1 MDLVLKAL
9 NLNLP
14 AWQLN
19 LLDVLQKST
28 ESGNQVRVFHHP
40 RCPGKS
46 WIQRWLNENASHSLR
61 LKERNSVLLP
71 PTTKEDISTL
81 AQKNRPNIS
90 VGKTRN
96 DLVIYVD
103 EMDYPVNEE
112 LVEKL
117 NEITRLMKTS
127 VAQTPK
133 SEYNIYIN
141 SELRKEN
148 EISGRNVY
156 SDRIREWLLSGD

>member
-1 MDLVLKAL
+1 MDHVLKAL
-9 NLNLP
+9 SLNLH

-19 LLDVLQKST
+19 LLDVLLKNA

-46 WIQRWLNENASHSLR
+46 WIQRWLNENASH
-61 LKERNSVLLP
+61 NSKLSVKSSVPLL
-71 PTTKEDISTL
+71 PTTKVDISTL
-81 AQKNRPNIS
+81 ALKSKPNIS
-90 VGKTRN
+90 VAKKAPPI
-96 DLVIYVD
+96 VIYYD
-103 EMDYPVNEE
+103 EMDYPIDEE
-112 LVEKL
+112 LVRKL
-117 NEITRLMKTS
+117 DEITKLMKTS

-148 EISGRNVY
+148 EISGRNLY
-156 SDRIREWLLSGD
+156 NDRVREWFLPRD

>member
-9 NLNLP
+9 SQNLP

-19 LLDVLQKST
+19 LLDVLQKSV
-28 ESGNQVRVFHHP
+28 ESGNQVRVFHHL

-46 WIQRWLNENASHSLR
+46 WIQRWLNENASHSSKLN
-61 LKERNSVLLP
+61 ERNSVLLP
-71 PTTKEDISTL
+71 RTTKEDISTL
-81 AQKNRPNIS
+81 ALKNRPNIS

-103 EMDYPVNEE
+103 EMDYPINEE
-112 LVEKL
+112 LVQKL

-148 EISGRNVY
+148 EIPGYNVY
-156 SDRIREWLLSGD
+156 SDRIREWFLSGN